1 MELNSNLK
9 NTNNN
14 IVTSKSSKVQEI
26 TKQIED
32 LKIGDKVNYIMSK
45 GFDQLKK
52 IVRFLK
58 KNNLDQELALLELQ
72 EKALQF
78 LNKKKKKIATS
89 SSSNT
94 SSDNEKTK
102 KPEDITPEVMLN
114 QTVEKI
120 KKLRQAK
127 REEKYKQLFPEDTE
141 FDWEKFKLTKQKFK
155 DSDLWKKIQKN
166 REELY
171 KKFFPSDTEF
181 DWNKFKQFKQEEK
194 KKNREFKETN
204 KDGKDISE
212 FVKMKKEK
220 KQAMYKEFFPQDTE
234 FNQEKFRAKKQELKK
249 LFKEKKD
256 QDKDNK
262 ETKEVCPRRLEKFF
276 RAFPEETKFDW
287 QKFRQFKQEKRLNK
301 ENKENKCEK
310 LEKTVKT
317 DKNDFKKIREEKK
330 RQLYKEFFPN
340 DTEFDWDKFKTF
352 KKSTKKEFKMK
363 QALDNK
369 FECPKFKKIQEFRQ
383 QLYKLAFPDDTE
395 FNWCK
400 FRQYKREMK
409 CDSKNNT
416 DSEEKETKRECHFK
430 RQKREELYKQAFPN
444 DSKFDWEKF
453 MSFFNKDDKE
463 TKEDKENLVKDWSK
477 DITSVYLDG
486 NNMLYVENMIRKVQL
501 QCPNNAEK
509 ILALLA
515 GKFGLRANLK
525 NLTLIYDSTK
535 NIFTKNVEGLEL
547 KVCSARPDFNTSDD
561 ALVVWS
567 EGKSVQD
574 FNSTLFVTT
583 DRGLKI
589 RLREKGA
596 KLIMN
601 SGRWFK
607 IARDFI
613 GNNDVDEIIAK
624 NSK

>member
-220 KQAMYKEFFPQDTE
+220 KQAMYK
-234 FNQEKFRAKKQELKK
+234 
-249 LFKEKKD
+249 
-256 QDKDNK
+256 
-262 ETKEVCPRRLEKFF
+262 
-276 RAFPEETKFDW
+276 
-287 QKFRQFKQEKRLNK
+287 
-301 ENKENKCEK
+301 
-310 LEKTVKT
+310 
-317 DKNDFKKIREEKK
+317 
-330 RQLYKEFFPN
+330 
-340 DTEFDWDKFKTF
+340 
-352 KKSTKKEFKMK
+352 
-363 QALDNK
+363 
-369 FECPKFKKIQEFRQ
+369 
-383 QLYKLAFPDDTE
+383 
-395 FNWCK
+395 
-400 FRQYKREMK
+400 
-409 CDSKNNT
+409 
-416 DSEEKETKRECHFK
+416 
-430 RQKREELYKQAFPN
+430 
-444 DSKFDWEKF
+444 
-453 MSFFNKDDKE
+453 
-463 TKEDKENLVKDWSK
+463 
-477 DITSVYLDG
+477 
-486 NNMLYVENMIRKVQL
+486 
-501 QCPNNAEK
+501 
-509 ILALLA
+509 
-515 GKFGLRANLK
+515 
-525 NLTLIYDSTK
+525 
-535 NIFTKNVEGLEL
+535 
-547 KVCSARPDFNTSDD
+547 
-561 ALVVWS
+561 
-567 EGKSVQD
+567 
-574 FNSTLFVTT
+574 
-583 DRGLKI
+583 
-589 RLREKGA
+589 
-596 KLIMN
+596 
-601 SGRWFK
+601 
-607 IARDFI
+607 
-613 GNNDVDEIIAK
+613 
-624 NSK
+624 